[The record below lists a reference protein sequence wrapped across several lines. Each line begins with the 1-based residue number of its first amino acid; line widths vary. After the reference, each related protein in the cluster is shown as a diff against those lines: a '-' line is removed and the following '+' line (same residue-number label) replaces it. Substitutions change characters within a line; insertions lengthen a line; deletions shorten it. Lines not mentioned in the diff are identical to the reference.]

1 MSLFHTDSFQKR
13 KWLAPALCLLL
24 LIFLIPLLALAYLI
38 NDLNQPMEIQG
49 ESILFM
55 VESGTSLTRV
65 ANELESMDLIDNSVS
80 MTLYARIQ
88 RTAASIQSGEY
99 ELTAGMTSMDFL
111 RKMLAGD
118 TYQYRIT
125 LIEGWTLEQ
134 ALNEI
139 WSNSNI
145 VRELNSNSGELVA
158 DSLNLVEE
166 SVEGLLYPDT
176 YFFTRG
182 TTDREI
188 LTRAYE
194 RMKEVL
200 TEAWESRLGALPYND
215 AYDALILASIIEKE
229 SAEESERGHIAGVF
243 VRRLELGM
251 RLQSDPTV
259 IYGMGDN
266 FDGDIRREDLL
277 EETAYNTYR
286 INGLPPTPIALAGID
301 SINASLNP
309 LPSDYL
315 YFVSRGNGTHYFS
328 STLQEHNDAVSRFQL
343 ESQ

>member
-1 MSLFHTDSFQKR
+1 
-13 KWLAPALCLLL
+13 
-24 LIFLIPLLALAYLI
+24 
-38 NDLNQPMEIQG
+38 MEIQG
-49 ESILFM
+49 ESIMFV

-65 ANELESMDLIDNSVS
+65 ANELESMDLIDNSGS

-99 ELTAGMTSMDFL
+99 ELTDGMTSMDFL

-139 WSNSNI
+139 WSDSNI
-145 VRELNSNSGELVA
+145 VRELNSSSGELVA

-166 SVEGLLYPDT
+166 SVEGLFYPDT

-188 LTRAYE
+188 LIRAYE

-215 AYDALILASIIEKE
+215 AYDALIMASIIEKE

>member
-1 MSLFHTDSFQKR
+1 MSLLHTDSFQKR
-13 KWLAPALCLLL
+13 KWLVPALCLLL
-24 LIFLIPLLALAYLI
+24 LILLIPLLALAYLI

-49 ESILFM
+49 ESIMFV

-65 ANELESMDLIDNSVS
+65 ANELESMDLIDNSGS

-99 ELTAGMTSMDFL
+99 ELTDGMTSMDFL

-139 WSNSNI
+139 WSDSNI
-145 VRELNSNSGELVA
+145 VRELNSSSGELVA

-166 SVEGLLYPDT
+166 SVEGLFYPDT

-188 LTRAYE
+188 LIRAYE
-194 RMKEVL
+194 RMEEVL

-215 AYDALILASIIEKE
+215 AYDALIMASIIEKE

>member
-1 MSLFHTDSFQKR
+1 MSLLHTDSFQKR

-24 LIFLIPLLALAYLI
+24 LILLIPLLALAYLI

-49 ESILFM
+49 ESIMFV

-65 ANELESMDLIDNSVS
+65 ANELESMDLIDNSGS

-99 ELTAGMTSMDFL
+99 ELTDGMTSMDFL

-139 WSNSNI
+139 WSDSNI
-145 VRELNSNSGELVA
+145 VRELNSSSGELVA

-166 SVEGLLYPDT
+166 SVEGLFYPDT

-188 LTRAYE
+188 LIRAYE

-215 AYDALILASIIEKE
+215 AYDALIMASIIEKE

-328 STLQEHNDAVSRFQL
+328 SSLQEHNDAVSRFQL

>member
-1 MSLFHTDSFQKR
+1 MSLLHTDSFQKR

-49 ESILFM
+49 ESIMFV

-65 ANELESMDLIDNSVS
+65 ANELESMDLIDNSGS

-99 ELTAGMTSMDFL
+99 ELTDGMTSMDFL

-139 WSNSNI
+139 WSDSNI
-145 VRELNSNSGELVA
+145 VRELNSSSGELVA

-166 SVEGLLYPDT
+166 SVEGLFYPDT

-188 LTRAYE
+188 LIRAYE

-215 AYDALILASIIEKE
+215 AYDALIMASIIEKE

>member
-24 LIFLIPLLALAYLI
+24 MIFLIPLLALAYLI

-139 WSNSNI
+139 WSDSNI

>member
-65 ANELESMDLIDNSVS
+65 ANELESMDLIDNSGS
-80 MTLYARIQ
+80 MTLYARVQ
-88 RTAASIQSGEY
+88 RTASSIQSGEY

-215 AYDALILASIIEKE
+215 PYDALIMASIIEKE

>member
-1 MSLFHTDSFQKR
+1 MSLLHTDSFQKR

-24 LIFLIPLLALAYLI
+24 LILLIPLLALAYLI

-49 ESILFM
+49 ESIMFV

-65 ANELESMDLIDNSVS
+65 ANELESMDLIDNSGS

-99 ELTAGMTSMDFL
+99 ELKDGMTSMDFL

-139 WSNSNI
+139 WSDSNI
-145 VRELNSNSGELVA
+145 VRELNSSSGELVA

-166 SVEGLLYPDT
+166 SVEGLFYPDT

-188 LTRAYE
+188 LIRAYE

-215 AYDALILASIIEKE
+215 AYDALIMASIIEKE

>member
-24 LIFLIPLLALAYLI
+24 LIFLIPLLALAYLV
-38 NDLNQPMEIQG
+38 NDLNQPMEIKG

-65 ANELESMDLIDNSVS
+65 ANELESMDLIDNSGS

-139 WSNSNI
+139 WSDSNI

-200 TEAWESRLGALPYND
+200 TEAWESRLGTLPYND
-215 AYDALILASIIEKE
+215 AYDALIMASIIEKE

>member
-13 KWLAPALCLLL
+13 KWLVPALCLLL

-49 ESILFM
+49 EPIMFV

-65 ANELESMDLIDNSVS
+65 ANELERMDLIDNSGS
-80 MTLYARIQ
+80 MTLYARLQ
-88 RTAASIQSGEY
+88 RTAALIQSGEY
-99 ELTAGMTSMDFL
+99 EITAGMTSMDFL

-118 TYQYRIT
+118 TYQYRVT

-139 WSNSNI
+139 WNDSNI
-145 VRELNSNSGELVA
+145 VRELNSSSGELVA

-166 SVEGLLYPDT
+166 SVEGLFYPDT

-188 LTRAYE
+188 LIRAYE

-215 AYDALILASIIEKE
+215 AYDALIMASIIEKE

-259 IYGMGDN
+259 IYGMGDD

-286 INGLPPTPIALAGID
+286 INGLPPTPIALAGIK

-315 YFVSRGNGTHYFS
+315 YFVSQGNGTHYFS
-328 STLQEHNDAVSRFQL
+328 TTLEEHNDAVSRFQL

>member
-1 MSLFHTDSFQKR
+1 MSLLHTDSFQKR

-24 LIFLIPLLALAYLI
+24 LILLIPLLALAYLI

-49 ESILFM
+49 ESIMFV

-65 ANELESMDLIDNSVS
+65 ANELESMDLIDNSGS

-99 ELTAGMTSMDFL
+99 ELKDGMTSMDFL

-139 WSNSNI
+139 WSDSNI
-145 VRELNSNSGELVA
+145 VRELNSSSGELVA

-166 SVEGLLYPDT
+166 SVEGLFYPDT

-188 LTRAYE
+188 LIRAYE

-215 AYDALILASIIEKE
+215 AYDALIMASIIEKE

-243 VRRLELGM
+243 VRLLELGM
-251 RLQSDPTV
+251 R
-259 IYGMGDN
+259 
-266 FDGDIRREDLL
+266 
-277 EETAYNTYR
+277 
-286 INGLPPTPIALAGID
+286 
-301 SINASLNP
+301 
-309 LPSDYL
+309 
-315 YFVSRGNGTHYFS
+315 
-328 STLQEHNDAVSRFQL
+328 
-343 ESQ
+343 

>member
-1 MSLFHTDSFQKR
+1 MSLLHTDSFQKR

-24 LIFLIPLLALAYLI
+24 LILLIPLLALAYLI

-49 ESILFM
+49 ESIMFV

-65 ANELESMDLIDNSVS
+65 ANELESMDLIDNSGS

-99 ELTAGMTSMDFL
+99 ELTDGMTSMDFL

-139 WSNSNI
+139 WSDSNI
-145 VRELNSNSGELVA
+145 VRELNSSSGELVA

-166 SVEGLLYPDT
+166 SVEGLFYPDT

-188 LTRAYE
+188 LIRAYE

-215 AYDALILASIIEKE
+215 AYDALIMASIIEKE

>member
-1 MSLFHTDSFQKR
+1 MSLLHTDSFQKR
-13 KWLAPALCLLL
+13 KWLVPALCLLL

-49 ESILFM
+49 ESIMFV

-65 ANELESMDLIDNSVS
+65 ANELESMDLIDNSGS

-99 ELTAGMTSMDFL
+99 ELTDGMTSMDFL

-139 WSNSNI
+139 WSDSNI
-145 VRELNSNSGELVA
+145 VRELNSSSGELVA

-166 SVEGLLYPDT
+166 SVEGLFYPDT

-188 LTRAYE
+188 LIRAYE
-194 RMKEVL
+194 RMEEVL

-215 AYDALILASIIEKE
+215 AYDALIMASIIEKE

>member
-1 MSLFHTDSFQKR
+1 
-13 KWLAPALCLLL
+13 
-24 LIFLIPLLALAYLI
+24 
-38 NDLNQPMEIQG
+38 ME
-49 ESILFM
+49 
-55 VESGTSLTRV
+55 
-65 ANELESMDLIDNSVS
+65 
-80 MTLYARIQ
+80 
-88 RTAASIQSGEY
+88 
-99 ELTAGMTSMDFL
+99 FL

-125 LIEGWTLEQ
+125 HIEGWTLEQ

-139 WSNSNI
+139 WSDSNI
-145 VRELNSNSGELVA
+145 VRELNSSSGELVA

-166 SVEGLLYPDT
+166 SVEGLFYPDT

-188 LTRAYE
+188 LIRAYE

-215 AYDALILASIIEKE
+215 AYDALIMASIIEKE

>member
-38 NDLNQPMEIQG
+38 NDLNEPMEIQG

-65 ANELESMDLIDNSVS
+65 ANELESMDLIDNSGS

-139 WSNSNI
+139 WSDSNI

-200 TEAWESRLGALPYND
+200 TEAWESRLGTLPYND
-215 AYDALILASIIEKE
+215 AYDALIMASIIEKE

>member
-99 ELTAGMTSMDFL
+99 ESTAGMTSMDFL

-139 WSNSNI
+139 WSDSNI

>member
-24 LIFLIPLLALAYLI
+24 LIFLIPLLALAYLV
-38 NDLNQPMEIQG
+38 NDLNRPMEIQG

-65 ANELESMDLIDNSVS
+65 ANELESMDLIDNSGS

-139 WSNSNI
+139 WSDSNI

-200 TEAWESRLGALPYND
+200 TEAWESRLGTLPYND
-215 AYDALILASIIEKE
+215 AYDALIMASIIEKE

>member
-1 MSLFHTDSFQKR
+1 MSLLHTDSFQKR

-24 LIFLIPLLALAYLI
+24 LILLIPLLALAYLI

-49 ESILFM
+49 ESIMFV

-65 ANELESMDLIDNSVS
+65 ANELESMDLIDNSGS

-99 ELTAGMTSMDFL
+99 ELTDGMTSMDFL

-139 WSNSNI
+139 WSDSNI
-145 VRELNSNSGELVA
+145 VRELNSSSGELEA

-166 SVEGLLYPDT
+166 SVEGLFYPDT

-188 LTRAYE
+188 LIRAYE

-215 AYDALILASIIEKE
+215 AYDALIMASIIEKE

-328 STLQEHNDAVSRFQL
+328 SSLQEHNDAVSRFQL